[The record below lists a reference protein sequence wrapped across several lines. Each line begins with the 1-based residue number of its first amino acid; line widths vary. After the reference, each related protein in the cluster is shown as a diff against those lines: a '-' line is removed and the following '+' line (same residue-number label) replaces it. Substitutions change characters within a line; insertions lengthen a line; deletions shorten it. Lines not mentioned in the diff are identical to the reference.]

1 MYFEM
6 DEIAENF
13 EHIKKYYHCK
23 LCPGQFG
30 WIPEQEIESLERH
43 YRMFHL
49 DGKGKTE
56 KDFKMG
62 N

>member
-1 MYFEM
+1 M
-6 DEIAENF
+6 DKISEKF
-13 EHIKKYYHCK
+13 EHVKEYYHCK
-23 LCPGQFG
+23 LCSGQFG

-56 KDFKMG
+56 NDFKMG